1 MPVTTHSTANQWPP
15 INASF
20 DRQSAL
26 PALLRACYRPSTKRG
41 SVYYSPY
48 YRLFDTVYVPELEQ
62 ACQVAG
68 LNPEYIKSTPLGLA
82 FDEFNPNHEQLRSA
96 LLWLLKRPEAVK
108 NIVIVRDILH
118 DNTSEPF
125 YIGDLLTCQ
134 PATPSCQL
142 PRSARSR
149 KKHDLIITYL
159 TVMKCAPLHDLEQII
174 SGDCRKILLDL
185 RGLGYRVE
193 IDVQGLGADLEII
206 IHLKQPT
213 NKKLSA

>member
-1 MPVTTHSTANQWPP
+1 MPIKTATNSWPP
-15 INASF
+15 INATF

-62 ACQVAG
+62 ACKVAG
-68 LNPEYIKSTPLGLA
+68 LNPEYIKPTPLGLA

-118 DNTSEPF
+118 DNTSEPV
-125 YIGDLLTCQ
+125 YIGDLLTCK
-134 PATPSCQL
+134 PATPSHRL
-142 PRSARSR
+142 PRTARSR
-149 KKHDLIITYL
+149 KRHDLIITYL
-159 TVMKCAPLHDLEQII
+159 TAMKIASLQDLEKII
-174 SGDCRKILLDL
+174 GRDCRQVLLDL
-185 RGLGYRVE
+185 RGMEHNIVVG
-193 IDVQGLGADLEII
+193 VQGLDSDLEITI
-206 IHLKQPT
+206 SL
-213 NKKLSA
+213 NK